1 MLRLEEKPQLFCLY
15 IYLFKFDSVVDNFA
29 QRSDFLVDAS
39 FSPVAHVHALS
50 AVVLLVVD
58 QVHGLTVVEV
68 VAVVELGFVVP
79 DVDKAVL
86 LFHGV

>member
-1 MLRLEEKPQLFCLY
+1 M
-15 IYLFKFDSVVDNFA
+15 
-29 QRSDFLVDAS
+29 DAS

-86 LFHGV
+86 LFHGF